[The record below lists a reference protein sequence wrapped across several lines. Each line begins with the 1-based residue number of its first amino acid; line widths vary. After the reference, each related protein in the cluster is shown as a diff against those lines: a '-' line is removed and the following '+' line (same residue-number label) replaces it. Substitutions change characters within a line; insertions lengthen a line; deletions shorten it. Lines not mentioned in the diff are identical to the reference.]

1 LADGAC
7 QTVSGAVHRSKSAEG
22 ISVIT
27 LKEVVAGTFLTA
39 GLALGAV
46 GVSAGVANAAPA
58 APAIAGPQYIS
69 ENGPG
74 RGHGHG
80 HDDDYWWDDRG
91 PRSWDPVDGCIGLQG
106 PFGYVQGGACI

>member
-1 LADGAC
+1 M
-7 QTVSGAVHRSKSAEG
+7 
-22 ISVIT
+22 IT

-69 ENGPG
+69 QNGPG

-80 HDDDYWWDDRG
+80 HDDEYWWDDHG
-91 PRSWDPVDGCIGLQG
+91 PRNWDPVDACIDLQG
-106 PFGYVQGGACI
+106 PFGYVQGSACI